1 MRSRCPPGVIC
12 IENLTIFYIIL
23 CVGLVALYFYMNR
36 QTSPNIIIQ
45 KENYG
50 IHMWGNSCSIYTVCH
65 PGTFFFVVIFYCFFL
80 EQKHSRGGNQK

>member
-45 KENYG
+45 KEY
-50 IHMWGNSCSIYTVCH
+50 INSGSKNEFDPNV
-65 PGTFFFVVIFYCFFL
+65 PPM
-80 EQKHSRGGNQK
+80 K